1 MRSTAVCTVVL
12 LRKFQPF
19 QKLLLRD
26 NKYEGSKRNYCEA
39 RIRLEG
45 LFSSLRSG
53 DTYPPHLIPFPHK
66 EVGPTGRS
74 TCLGGLPDEVVTL
87 LATVIQMAEVK
98 GKLIYME

>member
-1 MRSTAVCTVVL
+1 MRSTAVCTVL

-19 QKLLLRD
+19 QKLLRD
-26 NKYEGSKRNYCEA
+26 NRGGRNYCEA

-66 EVGPTGRS
+66 EFGPTGRS
-74 TCLGGLPDEVVTL
+74 TCLHGLPDEVTL
-87 LATVIQMAEVK
+87 LATVIQIAEVK
-98 GKLIYME
+98 GKLIYIE